1 MGNIKVAAFCMIV
14 LAFFL
19 YLMTSPLYVSLSFD
33 VERDP
38 PAINYGDT
46 SFEGIEKIPDI
57 LDVMDSHGV
66 RGTFFVT
73 GRVAGQFPDTVKIM
87 KERGHEVGAHGGF
100 YHDKAVAGLSKSEQ
114 IARILQ
120 TKNSIENVTGVGVTG
135 YRAPGHLLDS
145 STLVALEELGFLYD
159 SSVVP
164 SIGGWALYKHSIIS
178 PDAPY
183 HPSAHDPFLK
193 GDMEILEIP
202 ITPVFI
208 DGNLDSLLA
217 HQGLSIT
224 RIELAISAIKC
235 KIRGT
240 PMVLY
245 LHPGMLARL
254 PNEPSNYRSG
264 EHLVGQFDASLAF
277 LDTLGARYV
286 TLEEIDSL

>member
-1 MGNIKVAAFCMIV
+1 MGNIKIAAFGLIM
-14 LAFFL
+14 LALFA
-19 YLMTSPLYVSLSFD
+19 YLLSFPLYVSVSFD

-57 LDVMDSHGV
+57 LDIMDAHGA

-73 GRVAGQFPDTVKIM
+73 GRVAGQFPGMVEIVNA
-87 KERGHEVGAHGGF
+87 RGHEVGAHGGF
-100 YHDKAVAGLSKSEQ
+100 YHEEAVAGLSKEEQ
-114 IARILQ
+114 IAKILQ
-120 TKNSIENVTGVGVTG
+120 TKNSIENVTGASVVG
-135 YRAPGHLLDS
+135 YRAPGHLIDS
-145 STLVALEELGFLYD
+145 STLIALEELGFLYD

-164 SIGGWALYKHSIIS
+164 SVGGSVMYKHSILS

-183 HPSAHDPFLK
+183 HPSPHDPFLK

-202 ITPVFI
+202 ITPVFM
-208 DGNLDSLLA
+208 DGNLDSLMA
-217 HQGLSIT
+217 YQGMTLT
-224 RIELAISAIKC
+224 RVELAISAIKC

-245 LHPGMLARL
+245 LHPGMLADL

-264 EHLVGQFDASLAF
+264 EHLVGQFDESLAF
-277 LDTLGARYV
+277 LDVLGARYV
-286 TLEEIDSL
+286 ALEEINSL